1 MIPKSFKLVNR
12 TFTVAK
18 LADSVASAGAMHGDF
33 NLRKGRLRIG
43 VTSNGEYDE
52 HTYYHE
58 LVHALLESSSKPSL
72 SKKEGFVD
80 SLAGVLHQYMQTKK
94 GEFK

>member
-1 MIPKSFKLVNR
+1 MFSVERMDDSI
-12 TFTVAK
+12 AK
-18 LADSVASAGAMHGDF
+18 AGEMNGDF
-33 NLRKGRLRIG
+33 NIKQARLRIQATG
-43 VTSNGEYDE
+43 SPEYDE

-72 SKKEGFVD
+72 SKKEAFVD